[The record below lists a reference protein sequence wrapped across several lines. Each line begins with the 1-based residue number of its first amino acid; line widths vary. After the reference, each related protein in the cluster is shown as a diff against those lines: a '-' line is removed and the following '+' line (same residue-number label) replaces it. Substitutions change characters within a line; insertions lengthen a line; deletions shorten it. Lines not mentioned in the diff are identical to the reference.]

1 MAISPDVV
9 SLIRAENERRP
20 ILGDV
25 LLIGR
30 QPLETGE
37 TDWKFF
43 GGFGSATVR
52 ALDVSD
58 YEGAQI
64 IHDLNQPLPAALHN
78 ICDFLFDGSCLDNLF
93 DPANALRSFG
103 RMLRPG
109 GRMMLVE
116 HGTAIQGALICFSP
130 EWFYDFFAAN
140 KYELHGI
147 TLLSFPAGRWEPKQ
161 WVPYEGGKPVT
172 ASPGTEIGDFYS
184 VVIAE
189 KHYGSTNDRALIQA
203 QYRVLHG
210 AEK

>member
-9 SLIRAENERRP
+9 KLIQAEHERAHIR
-20 ILGDV
+20 GDV
-25 LLIGR
+25 LTIGR
-30 QPLETGE
+30 QPLEDGT
-37 TDWKFF
+37 TDRQLFDEL
-43 GGFGSATVR
+43 GAATLM
-52 ALDVSD
+52 AMDVSD
-58 YEGAQI
+58 YEGATI
-64 IHDLNQPLPAALHN
+64 IHDLNKPLPVALHG

-93 DPANALRSFG
+93 DPANALRSFAK
-103 RMLRPG
+103 MLRPG

-140 KYELHGI
+140 GYELHGI
-147 TLLSFPAGRWEPKQ
+147 TLLPFPAGRWEPKQ

-172 ASPGTEIGDFYS
+172 ASPGTEIGDFYT

-189 KHYGSTNDRALIQA
+189 KRAESTDGRALIQA

-210 AEK
+210 GQ